1 MCIRDRLD
9 NKADVN
15 RQSNSGSSAL
25 MEAAIEGR
33 TDTVKLL
40 LENGADPELI
50 DAFGRTALLGARQ
63 EGYQDI
69 VQLLDEAG
77 Q

>member
-1 MCIRDRLD
+1 
-9 NKADVN
+9 
-15 RQSNSGSSAL
+15 

-40 LENGADPELI
+40 LENGANSELT
-50 DAFGRTALLGARQ
+50 DTFGRTALLGARQ

-69 VQLLDEAG
+69 VQLLEASN
-77 Q
+77 

>member
-1 MCIRDRLD
+1 
-9 NKADVN
+9 
-15 RQSNSGSSAL
+15 

-40 LENGADPELI
+40 LKNGADPELI

-63 EGYQDI
+63 EGYRDI
-69 VQLLDEAG
+69 VQLLDEAS